1 MNVCVIRLHE
11 SREMRSLNRAIMSNC
26 LQLLKDNSIVYESQ
40 KDKAGRFVSTVFI
53 LKPIQEKKSGEDV
66 EHKTD
71 PKIDQN

>member
-1 MNVCVIRLHE
+1 
-11 SREMRSLNRAIMSNC
+11 MSNC

-71 PKIDQN
+71 PKIDQNQATIYRGTNRKWKARIKRN